1 MHLVL
6 QKMDLKQEYNYEK
19 IEELINNLV
28 LSKII
33 TQTEAEAIDI
43 NKIINFIKS
52 EFAKNIVSAKMIYK
66 EQPFYIDIP
75 AKDLCNVDV
84 DEKILVQGIID
95 LYFIDKDGNLILV
108 DYKTDKVKDEN
119 ELKEKYKNQLKIYK
133 QALEISLN
141 KNVYK
146 TYIYSLYLNKEILIN
161 LD

>member
-6 QKMDLKQEYNYEK
+6 QRMDLKQEYNYEK

-52 EFAKNIVSAKMIYK
+52 EFAKNIASAKMIYK
-66 EQPFYIDIP
+66 EQPCYIDIP
-75 AKDLCNVDV
+75 AKELCNVDV
-84 DEKILVQGIID
+84 DEKILVQGIVD

>member
-1 MHLVL
+1 
-6 QKMDLKQEYNYEK
+6 
-19 IEELINNLV
+19 
-28 LSKII
+28 
-33 TQTEAEAIDI
+33 
-43 NKIINFIKS
+43 
-52 EFAKNIVSAKMIYK
+52 MIYK

-119 ELKEKYKNQLKIYK
+119 ELREKYKNQLKIYK
-133 QALEISLN
+133 QALQISLN